1 MYGVA
6 TVYIG
11 LGSNLGDRVCNCVAA
26 VRELS
31 RVCSIEAL
39 SSLYETEPVGVN
51 GEQPPYVNAV
61 LKAASG
67 LDPSALLEALQSIER
82 TLGRLRTEERWAPR
96 TIDLDL
102 LLYDNLVVDSP
113 GLTLPHPRMHTRRF
127 VLVPLC
133 EIEPTVVHPV
143 LSRPVRDLLDGL
155 GDDHGVSLLGPF
167 PL

>member
-31 RVCSIEAL
+31 SVCRIEAL
-39 SSLYETEPVGVN
+39 SSLYETDPVGVK

-61 LKAASG
+61 LKVASG
-67 LDPSALLEALQSIER
+67 LDPYALLEALQSIER
-82 TLGRLRTEERWAPR
+82 RLGRLRSEERWAPR

-102 LLYDNLVVDSP
+102 LLYDTLVVDSP
-113 GLTLPHPRMHTRRF
+113 SLTLPHPRMHARRF

-133 EIEPTVVHPV
+133 EIEPTLIHPV
-143 LSRPVRDLLDGL
+143 LSRPVRDMLDGL
-155 GDDHGVSLLGPF
+155 RDDHAVRLLGPF